1 MKVRVSTFSDEY
13 CIITYRNE
21 RYVHHQKKLFV
32 KCYLEYME
40 MKKILL
46 PLLGL
51 FFTVS
56 VQAATFTD
64 GKEYISLEKPV
75 ASAPAALK
83 FFSFYCPSCYQYD
96 EVLEVTDNVKKVLPN
111 DVNLTEYHVDFLGPL
126 GPEMTHA
133 WSVAMLLNVENK
145 VKPLLFDAVQ
155 KKQTVKTA
163 DDIRNVFIRAGVS
176 ASDYDAAWNSFAV
189 KSLTAKQQE
198 LAKAMDLKGVPAIF
212 IKGKYMVN
220 PKGLKSDNVN
230 AFVQNYVD
238 TVRFLFSKP

>member
-1 MKVRVSTFSDEY
+1 
-13 CIITYRNE
+13 
-21 RYVHHQKKLFV
+21 
-32 KCYLEYME
+32 

-51 FFTVS
+51 IFTVS

-96 EVLEVTDNVKKVLPN
+96 EVLEVTDNVKKALPT
-111 DVNLTEYHVDFLGPL
+111 DVKLTAYHVDFLGPL

-133 WSVAMLLNVENK
+133 WSVAMLLNVEDK

-176 ASDYDAAWNSFAV
+176 ANDYDAAWNSFAV

-198 LAKAMDLKGVPAIF
+198 LAKAVDLKGVPAIF
-212 IKGKYMVN
+212 IKGKYMIN

-230 AFVQNYVD
+230 AFVQNYAD
-238 TVRFLFSKP
+238 TVRFLFSRP

>member
-1 MKVRVSTFSDEY
+1 MKVRVSTFLDQY
-13 CIITYRNE
+13 CIITYCNE
-21 RYVHHQKKLFV
+21 RHVHYQNNLFV
-32 KCYLEYME
+32 KCYLEYMK

-96 EVLEVTDNVKKVLPN
+96 EVLEVTDNVKKALPT
-111 DVNLTEYHVDFLGPL
+111 DVKLTEYHVDFLGPL

-133 WSVAMLLNVENK
+133 WSVSMLLNVEDK

-155 KKQTVKTA
+155 KKQTIKTA

-198 LAKAMDLKGVPAIF
+198 LAKAVDLKGVPAIF
-212 IKGKYMVN
+212 IKGKYMIN
-220 PKGLKSDNVN
+220 PKRLKSDNVN
-230 AFVQNYVD
+230 AFVQNYAD
-238 TVRFLFSKP
+238 TVRFLFSRP